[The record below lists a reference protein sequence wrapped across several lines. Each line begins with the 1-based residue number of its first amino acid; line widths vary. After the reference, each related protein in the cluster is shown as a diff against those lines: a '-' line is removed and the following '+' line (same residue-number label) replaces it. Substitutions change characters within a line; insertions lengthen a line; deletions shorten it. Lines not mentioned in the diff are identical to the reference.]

1 MSIFRT
7 VKRSA
12 FWFGAIARHPA
23 NHGARIAALRRAAS
37 WHVHTLRDGSLE
49 ALVTVDGTTKLIAHR
64 NQFSA
69 VWTVYNGVHE
79 WEELQ
84 FCLSFLRPG
93 DHFVDVGAN
102 VGVFSTLVGTR
113 LPGVRITAIEPFPP
127 VRLDLERNLAE
138 NHLQVT
144 VVAEAVS
151 AEPGEAVFEILGRD
165 VLNRLSPGGT
175 VSEDHGAIRVAV
187 TTLDAL
193 VGDDAPSLI
202 KIDVEGSELN
212 VLRGASRLLA
222 EHSPVLLF
230 EHCGHGEQFGI
241 SPADMQAFLHQAGYH
256 MYLLDGDLTPWESD
270 ELPPTPNVVA
280 ARDIEL
286 VRQRC
291 GSPGGAPATAPVRVS
306 VDYRAAGART

>member
-1 MSIFRT
+1 VSILRP

-12 FWFGAIARHPA
+12 YWVGAITKHPA
-23 NHGARIAALRRAAS
+23 NRGARLAALRRAAT
-37 WHVHTLRDGSLE
+37 WHLRALRNSSLE
-49 ALVTVDGTTKLIAHR
+49 ALVIVDGTTRLIAR
-64 NQFSA
+64 PNQFSA
-69 VWTVYNGVHE
+69 VWTIYDGVHE

-84 FCLSFLRPG
+84 FCLSFLRAG

-138 NHLQVT
+138 NHLNVT
-144 VVAEAVS
+144 VVSEAVS

-165 VLNRLSPGGT
+165 VLNRLSPDGD
-175 VSEDHGAIRVAV
+175 VSGDHTAIRVEV

-193 VGDDAPSLI
+193 VGADPPSLI

-212 VLRGASRLLA
+212 VLRGASRLLV

-230 EHCGHGEQFGI
+230 EHCGHGAQFGI
-241 SPADMQAFLHQAGYH
+241 TPADMQAFLHDAGYR
-256 MYLLDGDLTPWESD
+256 MYLLDGDLTPWDSD
-270 ELPPTPNVVA
+270 ELPTTPNVVA

-291 GSPGGAPATAPVRVS
+291 NSPGGAPATPPVRVS
-306 VDYRAAGART
+306 VDYRVAGARS